1 MTNSDDSALLELGV
15 VVRPHGVHG
24 AVKLHL
30 HNPASTALDR
40 CAAVVLAAADGER
53 RVAVRRVLRAGSQ
66 VVLELEGVTGRD
78 AAEALRGAR
87 VLVDRAA
94 LEPLADGEYLC
105 ADLAGC
111 EVRHEAGAAL
121 GTVREVFS
129 AGASDVLVVESSD
142 GERMIPLVDEWVVSV
157 DLEARLIVVTGEW
170 EAQ

>member
-1 MTNSDDSALLELGV
+1 MTSSDDSSLLELGV
-15 VVRPHGVHG
+15 VVRPHGVRG

-30 HNPASTALDR
+30 YNPASTALER
-40 CAAVVLAAADGER
+40 CPTVVLAAADGER
-53 RVAVRRVLRAGSQ
+53 RVAVRRLLRAGEQ

-87 VLVDRAA
+87 VLVDRDA

-105 ADLAGC
+105 ADLVGC
-111 EVRHEAGAAL
+111 EVRHETGAAL

-129 AGASDVLVVESSD
+129 AGASDVLVVVADD
-142 GERMIPLVDEWVVSV
+142 GERLIPLVDDWVLSV
-157 DLEARLIVVTGEW
+157 DLEARRIVVTGEW

>member
-1 MTNSDDSALLELGV
+1 MTSSSDSALFELGV

-40 CAAVVLAAADGER
+40 CPAVVLAAAEGER
-53 RVAVRRVLRAGSQ
+53 RVAVRRVLRAGDQ
-66 VVLELEGVTGRD
+66 VVLELEGVTGHD

-87 VLVDRAA
+87 VLVDRDA
-94 LEPLADGEYLC
+94 LEPLADGEYLY
-105 ADLAGC
+105 ADLVGC
-111 EVRHEAGAAL
+111 EVRHETGAAL

-129 AGASDVLVVESSD
+129 AGASDVLVVEFGD
-142 GERMIPLVDEWVVSV
+142 GERMIPLVDDWVLSV
-157 DLEARLIVVTGEW
+157 DLAARLILVTGEW